1 MKKKI
6 SNALAASLIVSQMQV
21 VTFAEN
27 ATDIND
33 ADINKEN
40 ISQDNEAINP
50 DIVLE
55 EDIVVDEGLIE
66 DNSKQENVINEDSI
80 NKSTYKLS
88 GKLELDLNFAM
99 PIKYSTTDQ
108 TNISVTIKNKNG
120 LEEMIHLGSEVS
132 SNTTTSGIKYTVE
145 ALNSKRD
152 VLNTNESDLSFYH
165 VTFENLDLGEY
176 SLKISGDGYQDVVI
190 DNIEIMK
197 SSKRVMLGTTDN
209 TIVIDDKGTDD
220 TSDDIKEYYP
230 GVFLAGDVDEDGSI
244 KNSDYDALKNQIKR
258 ESSSAS

>member
-6 SNALAASLIVSQMQV
+6 FNALAASLIVSQMQV

-66 DNSKQENVINEDSI
+66 DNSKQENVINEESI

-120 LEEMIHLGSEVS
+120 LDETIHLGSEVS
-132 SNTTTSGIKYTVE
+132 SNTTASGIKYTLE
-145 ALNSKRD
+145 AFK
-152 VLNTNESDLSFYH
+152 
-165 VTFENLDLGEY
+165 
-176 SLKISGDGYQDVVI
+176 
-190 DNIEIMK
+190 
-197 SSKRVMLGTTDN
+197 
-209 TIVIDDKGTDD
+209 
-220 TSDDIKEYYP
+220 
-230 GVFLAGDVDEDGSI
+230 
-244 KNSDYDALKNQIKR
+244 
-258 ESSSAS
+258 